1 MSPPIEYKIN
11 ASVSVSQFRDVLNA
25 STLGERRP
33 VDDSE
38 CLHGML
44 ANSNLTISA
53 WQGDTLVGIA
63 RSVSDN
69 HYACYLSDL
78 AVSAQV
84 QHRGIGKAL
93 IDLTLKQLKPT
104 CKLILIAAPKAND
117 YYRKL
122 GFEHNDRCWITT
134 P

>member
-1 MSPPIEYKIN
+1 MPLPIEYKVN
-11 ASVSVSQFRDVLNA
+11 ATVSVSQFRDVLNA

-33 VDDSE
+33 VDDSV
-38 CLHGML
+38 CLQGML
-44 ANSNLTISA
+44 ANSNLIISA

-69 HYACYLSDL
+69 YYACYLSDL

-84 QHRGIGKAL
+84 QHQGIGKAL
-93 IDLTLKQLKPT
+93 IDHTLKQLKPT
-104 CKLILIAAPKAND
+104 CKLILIAAPKANE

>member
-1 MSPPIEYKIN
+1 MSAPIEYKIN

-25 STLGERRP
+25 STLGDRRP

-63 RSVSDN
+63 RSVSDK

-84 QHRGIGKAL
+84 QHQGIGKAL